1 MPWSQEGATHYH
13 EQSGLQ
19 EKGRARIYDLWDGFL
34 DKRKVRGLVPC
45 CGQDGHGAQIPQINT
60 YIHNCYWRKLS
71 IYLHNQASSPLK
83 KTFNVVVKKIS
94 LSLCKSK
101 NIQGYLAGC
110 VFALQ
115 LILHSESEF
124 LVGWYLCAVLA
135 CRCFGHICLKYSEKF
150 CNGYKNI

>member
-1 MPWSQEGATHYH
+1 MHRLS
-13 EQSGLQ
+13 

-110 VFALQ
+110 VSTLQ
-115 LILHSESEF
+115 LILHSDVARSVF
-124 LVGWYLCAVLA
+124 VCNDVGDS
-135 CRCFGHICLKYSEKF
+135 RKKMETIGHIGL
-150 CNGYKNI
+150 